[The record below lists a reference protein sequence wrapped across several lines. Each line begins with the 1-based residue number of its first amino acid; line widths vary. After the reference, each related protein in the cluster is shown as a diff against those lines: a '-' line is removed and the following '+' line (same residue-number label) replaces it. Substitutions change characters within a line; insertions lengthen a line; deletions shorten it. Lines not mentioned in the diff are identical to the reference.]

1 MTEHETLPC
10 SGCHSPLPL
19 EATGCQICMR
29 SRTRQEIMRGYAL
42 LRERQARQRS
52 RPFKILGA
60 VLAVAASAAL
70 LNAYAGR
77 LRSAAGAA
85 ARWADDFRN
94 PASYASK
101 KAEDVPAAP
110 AAPAPPPV
118 APEAALSSQLLD
130 PEPAREPA
138 PSAASAAAAPAARP
152 AAAGPP
158 AKGDWRVSG
167 SVYDLAEL
175 RPVAGA
181 EITFLRDGREPAKAG
196 TGDDGTFEIDLAK
209 GDGWTVEV
217 QAPGYRPGQVLEL
230 DPPYRARDADERR
243 AALELITDGDLAPAA
258 VGWKRASSRVRLDL
272 IVVPS
277 RWPDDRRR

>member
-1 MTEHETLPC
+1 
-10 SGCHSPLPL
+10 
-19 EATGCQICMR
+19 
-29 SRTRQEIMRGYAL
+29 MRGYAL

-258 VGWKRASSRVRLDL
+258 VGWKRSSSRVRLDL